1 MLSATL
7 VEFLGTTYLLGI
19 ISFVG
24 DPVFVVSS
32 FALVTA
38 LGRKVSGAHF
48 NPAVTAMELIA
59 GKISKTK
66 AAYYML
72 AQFTAAIFIYVLGYF
87 VQV

>member
-1 MLSATL
+1 MLSAIL
-7 VEFLGTTYLLGI
+7 VEFIGTSYLLGI

-38 LGRKVSGAHF
+38 LGRKASGAHF
-48 NPAVTAMELIA
+48 NPAVTAMELIT

-66 AAYYML
+66 GAYYML